1 MTLSRL
7 IAFNTLAQY
16 LGKGVSLV
24 AGILLTSV
32 LSRKLGV
39 GGYGGYVFIYTIV
52 LFANALA
59 DWGSTF
65 ITIREASKA
74 GANQARVFGNTLIL
88 KVLASLLVTAGLLLL
103 TQTLPMFAEQRPI
116 FLIAGFLI
124 PLLALK
130 SFFQVIFQTRLELW
144 KLSVID
150 TLSSLFFL
158 GAILLVPGEFI
169 TLRLVFSLLLAA
181 AIVSIVAG
189 EIFIVREVPISLK
202 PDKGLMRTLLRESA
216 VMGLLLTIFSMYNR
230 LDIILLERIQGQD
243 AVGIYGLSYKI
254 YENLVVGAAFFSNS
268 VFPILASRAGKKKLF
283 RKTFQKII
291 GSLLVAGVVISV
303 GTIILAGPV
312 VYLISGPE
320 FARSVAPLQILGIS
334 LVVAY
339 LNHATG
345 YSLVALNRQI
355 VSMVIAAGA
364 LVINLGLNLLLIP
377 RFSYLASAGITLLT
391 ELIVFSFSILA
402 LTKITGRL
410 SLKETLADLNP
421 KLLLKKLR
429 S

>member
-1 MTLSRL
+1 M
-7 IAFNTLAQY
+7 A
-16 LGKGVSLV
+16 GV
-24 AGILLTSV
+24 LLTSV

-39 GGYGGYVFIYTIV
+39 GGYGGYIFIYTIV

-65 ITIREASKA
+65 ITTREASKA

-88 KVLASLLVTAGLLLL
+88 KVLASLSVTAGLLLL
-103 TQTLPMFAEQRPI
+103 TQTLPMFAEQRPV

-181 AIVSIVAG
+181 ATVSVVAG

-202 PDKGLMRTLLRESA
+202 PDQVLMKTLLRESA
-216 VMGLLLTIFSMYNR
+216 IMGLLLTIFSMYNR
-230 LDIILLERIQGQD
+230 LDIILLERLQGQD

-283 RKTFQKII
+283 RRTFQKII
-291 GSLLVAGVVISV
+291 GTLLVAGVGLSV
-303 GTIILAGPV
+303 ATIIMAGPV
-312 VYLISGPE
+312 VYLVSGPE
-320 FARSVAPLQILGIS
+320 FARSVAPLQILGVS
-334 LVVAY
+334 LIVAY

-364 LVINLGLNLLLIP
+364 LVVNLGLNLLLIP
-377 RFSYLASAGITLLT
+377 RYSYLASAGITLLT
-391 ELIVFSFSILA
+391 ELIVFGFSILA
-402 LTKITGRL
+402 LSRITGRL
-410 SLKETLADLNP
+410 SLKETLSDLNP
-421 KLLLKKLR
+421 RLLFRKLK